1 MTNTPRT
8 DELVHQLSQANYG
21 ESKMERACR
30 VENPLMAL
38 CRDLEMRLGNAIS
51 KIADAQQT
59 IEHLNNRIK
68 TLEHHLKVEQGEVQK
83 LRGHNGAG
91 RWL

>member
-1 MTNTPRT
+1 MSRTPRT
-8 DELVHQLSQANYG
+8 DALVHQLSQANYG

-38 CRDLEMRLGNAIS
+38 CRQLESELA
-51 KIADAQQT
+51 T
-59 IEHLNNRIK
+59 VEHC
-68 TLEHHLKVEQGEVQK
+68 LKVERDEVKRYKDMYRELTKHQS
-83 LRGHNGAG
+83 AG